1 MKSVIIQI
9 ANADLELL
17 RRNRYSLCFAKQMS
31 DTFGVVWQCYPIYL
45 SANEFSWTSS
55 YQLFGAKTFSPG
67 RSVAVDTNLVDIA
80 LGQQSTLD
88 ATGHLEPAVQGGPPD
103 SITMVNNRGPIY
115 PGLSGLSAGLDGVQ
129 RMTPIFMVPIAIATG
144 GVGVLTPTENLL
156 VWFQQNIDAG
166 TIFSQPAPGAV
177 KIDLAGVDTATR
189 RYQNGS
195 WLDPASE
202 SAGHSHA

>member
-31 DTFGVVWQCYPIYL
+31 DTFGVVWQSYPLYL

-67 RSVAVDTNLVDIA
+67 HDATADTNLVGIA

-88 ATGHLEPAVQGGPPD
+88 ATGSFEPAVQGGPPD
-103 SITMVNNRGPIY
+103 SITMLNDGGPIY

-129 RMTPIFMVPIAIATG
+129 RMTPIFVAPIAIATG
-144 GVGVLTPTENLL
+144 RIGVLTPTENLL
-156 VWFQQNIDAG
+156 VWFQQDIDAG
-166 TIFSQPAPGAV
+166 TIFSQPAPGAL
-177 KIDLAGVDTATR
+177 KIDLTGVDTATR
-189 RYQNGS
+189 CYQNGG

-202 SAGHSHA
+202 SVGYLRA